1 MIAAFIEKIPSWL
14 RNKYVLCTL
23 VFVVWIVFFDD
34 RDIITTHFRY
44 KKELNTLENSKHY
57 YEQQIAETS
66 AQLGKLTSN
75 PASLEKYAR
84 EQYKMKKDNEDLYLV
99 EVKNQK

>member
-1 MIAAFIEKIPSWL
+1 MISAFIEKIPSWL
-14 RNKYVLCTL
+14 RNKYVLCAL

-44 KKELNTLENSKHY
+44 KKELNSLEDSKQY
-57 YEQQIAETS
+57 YEKQIAATLAELS
-66 AQLGKLTSN
+66 KLKSD

-84 EQYKMKKDNEDLYLV
+84 EQYRMKKDNEDLYIIRPF
-99 EVKNQK
+99 

>member
-1 MIAAFIEKIPSWL
+1 MISAFIEKIPSWL
-14 RNKYVLCTL
+14 RNKYVLCAL

-44 KKELNTLENSKHY
+44 KKELNSLEDSKQY
-57 YEQQIAETS
+57 YEKQIAATRAELS
-66 AQLGKLTSN
+66 KLKSD

-84 EQYKMKKDNEDLYLV
+84 EQDRMKKDNEDLYIIRPF
-99 EVKNQK
+99 

>member
-14 RNKYVLCTL
+14 RNKYALCAL
-23 VFVVWIVFFDD
+23 VFLVWIVFFDD

-44 KKELNTLENSKHY
+44 KKELNTLENSKQY
-57 YEQQIAETS
+57 YEQQIAATRAELS
-66 AQLGKLTSN
+66 KLKSD